1 MHFKVLAHAILIDFY
16 QEQSILFYFISPS
29 EKQAMFVGVMKKEL
43 FYEKNFSLLVVFHMF
58 IREKWHKHS
67 LP

>member
-1 MHFKVLAHAILIDFY
+1 MTYFLCGMHFKVLAHAILIDFY

-43 FYEKNFSLLVVFHMF
+43 FYEKK
-58 IREKWHKHS
+58 I
-67 LP
+67 